1 MEFDSNHYMALGLF
15 ASFIV
20 FIFMGYPVAWLMGG
34 LAILFTL
41 LSILSDTY
49 LDTFFG
55 LDWGYSS
62 IAVTRI
68 YAVMSNWVLVALP
81 MFIFM
86 GIMLDR
92 SGIAEDLMT
101 DLAKLFGRMRGG
113 IAISV
118 VFIGVL
124 LAASTGIIGASVVLL
139 AILGV
144 PLMLKNKYSPE
155 LACGVVCATGTL
167 GILIPPSIMLV
178 MMGDQIGISVG
189 DLFMGAVFPG
199 LLLGTMYT
207 VYIVSF
213 AWFFPKVAPAPESA
227 EPVSPQILFNVLR
240 STVPPALLI
249 FAVLGSI
256 FFGIATP
263 TEASGVGA
271 LGATLLAL
279 MRGRLSW
286 AGLNEVVQKT
296 SRTTAYIFALFVGAT
311 AFSLVLRGLGGD
323 EIIEGV
329 LTSLPFG
336 TQGVVIVVLLS
347 AFILG
352 FFLDWIEITLIILPL
367 IAPVMV
373 SLGVDVVW
381 FTVMFAVCLQTSF
394 ITPPVGFAL
403 FYMKG
408 VAPKGIA
415 ITQVYKGVIPFVLLQ
430 MIAVWVVFKWPM
442 IVTWLPEVA
451 YGP

>member
-1 MEFDSNHYMALGLF
+1 MEFEPNHYMAIALF
-15 ASFIV
+15 ATFILS
-20 FIFMGYPVAWLMGG
+20 IFMGYPVAWLMGG
-34 LAILFTL
+34 LAILFTAIA
-41 LSILSDTY
+41 ILSDAW

-62 IAVTRI
+62 IVVTRI
-68 YAVMSNWVLVALP
+68 YAVMNNWVLVALP

-101 DLAKLFGRMRGG
+101 DLARLFGRMRGG

-124 LAASTGIIGASVVLL
+124 LAASTGIIGAAVVLL
-139 AILGV
+139 SILGI
-144 PLMLKNKYSPE
+144 PLMLKNHYKPE
-155 LACGVVCATGTL
+155 IACGVVCATGTL

-178 MMGDQIGISVG
+178 IMGDQIGISVG

-199 LLLGTMYT
+199 LLLGMLYT
-207 VYIVSF
+207 TYIVVY
-213 AWFFPKVAPAPESA
+213 AWLVPGAAPAPAQA
-227 EPVSPQILFNVLR
+227 EPVSARILLNVLR
-240 STVPPALLI
+240 STIPPALLI

-256 FFGIATP
+256 FFGVATP

-271 LGATLLAL
+271 LGATMLAL
-279 MRGRLSW
+279 ARGRLSFS
-286 AGLNEVVQKT
+286 GLREVVGKT
-296 SRTTAYIFALFVGAT
+296 TSTTAYIFALFVGAT

-323 EIIEGV
+323 EIIESA

-336 TQGVVIVVLLS
+336 NNGIVVVILFSVFL
-347 AFILG
+347 LG

-367 IAPVMV
+367 IAPVIN
-373 SLGVDVVW
+373 SLGVDIVW
-381 FTVMFAVCLQTSF
+381 FTVLFAVCLQTSF

-408 VAPKGIA
+408 VAPKGIT
-415 ITQVYKGVIPFVLLQ
+415 ISHVYKGIVPFVFLQ
-430 MIAVWVVFKWPM
+430 LIAVSTVFNLPA
-442 IVTWLPEVA
+442 IVTWLPKIA